1 MYTHTYKI
9 YMHLEMKMHQ
19 TGKNATCIAKTR
31 HMCRR
36 GGRQVFGKSSHHP
49 NIFLMAS
56 ISNARE
62 NLEIISHCG
71 VLGAVTCSWQRSGW
85 DHPLLFPPANKEIG

>member
-1 MYTHTYKI
+1 M
-9 YMHLEMKMHQ
+9 
-19 TGKNATCIAKTR
+19 GKKRTLCIVNAG
-31 HMCRR
+31 HMCIR

-62 NLEIISHCG
+62 NLENISQCG
-71 VLGAVTCSWQRSGW
+71 MFCTVTCSWQHVEW
-85 DHPLLFPPANKEIG
+85 DPPFPSNKEIG